1 MCMKN
6 LDTNVV
12 FFSGADALKDA
23 PENVMNIYGMSKGI
37 PSVSVV
43 SLNDELYGIEALS
56 FMLLVNAIERKEE
69 PYHDEGDTKDNT
81 VFFDETYEILLRLTE
96 PSTGKFVDLDSY
108 EFTPAK
114 EQITLCR
121 KTYSQMISCRFSRVS
136 VAKPHNDNN
145 LCVLKVLVRRG
156 GSDEKRIVQS
166 MHPIR
171 MELPGV

>member
-1 MCMKN
+1 M
-6 LDTNVV
+6 
-12 FFSGADALKDA
+12 
-23 PENVMNIYGMSKGI
+23 
-37 PSVSVV
+37 
-43 SLNDELYGIEALS
+43 
-56 FMLLVNAIERKEE
+56 R
-69 PYHDEGDTKDNT
+69 GDGR
-81 VFFDETYEILLRLTE
+81 TYEILLRLTE

-156 GSDEKRIVQS
+156 GSDEKWIVQS